1 MEMAQPMPGG
11 RRLPATGRLVGAG
24 VLALLVL
31 VALVPGVARAHAT
44 LLSSSP
50 RAGQQLGTAPGVV
63 VLQFSQPLNPRLSRV
78 TVTDPAG
85 TRVAGKASGTEARV
99 ALATNQPGTYRVAW
113 TAVSTDDGH
122 TSRGSFQFT
131 VVAPAAQ
138 RTEPAATQRPD
149 PVTAALR
156 ATQYAALLLV
166 VGMLLLGRLARGDPQ
181 LAWVRPRLRL
191 PLAVA
196 LASGL
201 LLVTRE
207 ALAAS
212 GTPGTYLSSGLAGP
226 ARLGLV
232 GAEAAALLGALV
244 APHLL
249 RAAVAVALLA
259 LAASGHA
266 ATVRPAWWGI
276 AVDAGHL
283 ASAGL
288 WAGGILALALLR
300 PPGGWRGPEA
310 RRLLD
315 RFSPMALAAFGATV
329 LLGGIQALQRLGRPG
344 ALLATAYG
352 QILTLKLLVVAAMLP
367 LSLLAWRRRLAPRAE
382 AALVVGVVGLAALL
396 AVSPLPP
403 RPTPTAATPAED
415 AGAALPRAG
424 DLTLAQPAGQ
434 VLVGLT
440 IRPARPGD
448 NQLLLHLLP
457 LEGEQAATRLPVALQ
472 VAGRTITP
480 QPCGVACRQATA
492 TLRGGETLRV
502 VVGGQGGGSASFRLP
517 RLPAPDGAT
526 LLAQAQE
533 RMHGLRTVSF
543 TERLS
548 WGAGATSARYQ
559 MEAPNHLRIL
569 TAGGAE
575 TVIIGETRYGRDAP
589 GKPWKVQHDL
599 PVTPA
604 PAYVWDYFAP
614 PVAPRILGSQ
624 RIGGHP
630 TRIVA
635 FFGRSGEVPVWFRLW
650 VDQDGLVR
658 HAQMLAQG
666 HFMDHD
672 YQRFDAP
679 ITIRPPQR

>member
-1 MEMAQPMPGG
+1 MAQPAARAARLRAG
-11 RRLPATGRLVGAG
+11 RVVGVG
-24 VLALLVL
+24 LLALLAWL
-31 VALVPGVARAHAT
+31 ALAPGVARAHAT
-44 LLSSSP
+44 LLASSP
-50 RAGQQLGTAPGVV
+50 QAGQQLGTAPGVV
-63 VLQFSQPLNPRLSRV
+63 VLQFSQPLDSRLSRV

-85 TRVAGKASGTEARV
+85 ARVAGTASGTEARV

-122 TSRGSFQFT
+122 TSRGDFQFT
-131 VVAPAAQ
+131 VVAPAA
-138 RTEPAATQRPD
+138 RLSEPTTTQRPD
-149 PVTAALR
+149 PLTVALR

-166 VGMLLLGRLARGDPQ
+166 VGMLLLGRLARGEPQ

-207 ALAAS
+207 ALAAA
-212 GTPGTYLSSGLAGP
+212 GTPGTYLSSGLAGR
-226 ARLGLV
+226 ARLLLV
-232 GAEAAALLGALV
+232 AAEAVALLGALFS
-244 APHLL
+244 PRLL
-249 RAAVAVALLA
+249 RAAVAVALVA

-266 ATVRPAWWGI
+266 ATVRPAWWG
-276 AVDAGHL
+276 VLLDAGHL

-315 RFSPMALAAFGATV
+315 RFSPVALAAFGATV
-329 LLGGIQALQRLGRPG
+329 TLGIMQALQRLGRPG

-352 QILTLKLLVVAAMLP
+352 QVLTLKLLVVAAMVP

-403 RPTPTAATPAED
+403 RPTPTVAAPAED

-424 DLTLAQPAGQ
+424 DLTLAQPAGE

-440 IRPARPGD
+440 IRPARPGT
-448 NQLLLHLLP
+448 NELLLHLLP
-457 LEGEQAATRLPVALQ
+457 LEGEQAAARLPAALE

-480 QPCGVACRQATA
+480 QPCGAACRQVTA

-502 VVGGQGGGSASFRLP
+502 VVGGQCAGTASFRLP
-517 RLPAPDGAT
+517 RLPVPDGAA
-526 LLAQAQE
+526 LP
-533 RMHGLRTVSF
+533 VSV

-559 MEAPNHLRIL
+559 MAAPNHLRIL
-569 TAGGAE
+569 TADGTE

-589 GKPWKVQHDL
+589 GKPWKVDHDF

-604 PAYVWDYFAP
+604 PAYVWDYFTP
-614 PVAPRILGSQ
+614 PLAPRVIGSQ

-650 VDQDGLVR
+650 VDQGGLVR
-658 HAQMLAQG
+658 RAQMLAQG

-672 YQRFDAP
+672 YHGYNAP
-679 ITIRPPQR
+679 TAILPPQP

>member
-1 MEMAQPMPGG
+1 MARPAA
-11 RRLPATGRLVGAG
+11 RTERLPAAG
-24 VLALLVL
+24 WLAGLGLLALLAV
-31 VALVPGVARAHAT
+31 VALMPAVARAHAT

-50 RAGQQLGTAPGVV
+50 QAGQQLGTAPGVV
-63 VLQFSQPLNPRLSRV
+63 VLQFSQPLDPRLSRV
-78 TVTDPAG
+78 AVTDPAG
-85 TRVAGKASGTEARV
+85 TRVAGKASGAEARV
-99 ALATNQPGTYRVAW
+99 ALATNQPGTYRVTW
-113 TAVSTDDGH
+113 TAVSSDDGH
-122 TSRGSFQFT
+122 TSRGGFQFT

-138 RTEPAATQRPD
+138 LTQPTATQRPD
-149 PVTAALR
+149 TVTAALR

-166 VGMLLLGRLARGDPQ
+166 VGMLLLGRLARRDPQ
-181 LAWVRPRLRL
+181 LPWVRLRLRL

-196 LASGL
+196 LGSGL

-212 GTPGTYLSSGLAGP
+212 GTPGAYLGSGLAGR
-226 ARLGLV
+226 ARLLLV
-232 GAEAAALLGALV
+232 AAEAVALLGALL
-244 APHLL
+244 APPLL
-249 RAAVAVALLA
+249 RAALPVALVA

-276 AVDAGHL
+276 ALDAGHL
-283 ASAGL
+283 AGAGL
-288 WAGGILALALLR
+288 WAGGILALATLR

-315 RFSPMALAAFGATV
+315 RFSPVALAAFGATV
-329 LLGGIQALQRLGRPG
+329 TLGILQALQRLGRPG
-344 ALLATAYG
+344 ALLATGYG
-352 QILTLKLLVVAAMLP
+352 QVLTLKLLVVAAMLP

-403 RPTPTAATPAED
+403 RPVQTAAATAEE
-415 AGAALPRAG
+415 AGAPLPRAG

-440 IRPARPGD
+440 VRPARPGR

-457 LEGEQAATRLPVALQ
+457 LEGEQAAARLPVALV

-492 TLRGGETLRV
+492 TLQGGETLRV
-502 VVGGQGGGSASFRLP
+502 VVGGQGGGKASFRLP
-517 RLPAPDGAT
+517 LLPAPDGAV
-526 LLAQAQE
+526 LLARTQR
-533 RMHGLRTVSF
+533 RMHALRTVSL

-569 TAGGAE
+569 TASGAE
-575 TVIIGETRYGRDAP
+575 TVIIGETRYSRDGP
-589 GKPWKVQHDL
+589 RRPWKVEHDF

-614 PVAPRILGSQ
+614 LVAPRILGSQ
-624 RIGGHP
+624 PIGGHA

-635 FFGRSGEVPVWFRLW
+635 FFGRSGELPVWFRLW
-650 VDQDGLVR
+650 VDQGGLVR
-658 HAQMLAQG
+658 RGQMLAQG

-672 YQRFDAP
+672 YHGFDAP
-679 ITIRPPQR
+679 TAIQPPQR